1 MKKLKVIVSIICF
14 FFYITAFLYA
24 VDFKTQADVDNP
36 ANWEALNAE
45 PGIFYG
51 DFFLSTSVPLQSA
64 EKLSTNNSNIIR
76 TLTANKNNNFFLF
89 LKIHF

>member
-14 FFYITAFLYA
+14 FFYITTAFLYA

-45 PGIFYG
+45 PCIFYG
-51 DFFLSTSVPLQSA
+51 DFFCQHQ
-64 EKLSTNNSNIIR
+64 
-76 TLTANKNNNFFLF
+76 FLF
-89 LKIHF
+89 SQLKNFLPTIPI